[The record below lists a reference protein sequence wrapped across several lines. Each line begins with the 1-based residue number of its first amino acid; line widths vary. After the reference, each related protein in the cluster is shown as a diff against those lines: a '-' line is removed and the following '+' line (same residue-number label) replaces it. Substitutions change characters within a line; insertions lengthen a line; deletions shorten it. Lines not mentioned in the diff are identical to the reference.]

1 MRMPLYK
8 ITFTRDK
15 AFWAHVLIWT
25 IFIVYEIVV
34 TRVGNGRF
42 HPLLQYVLFYGINIG
57 VFYIQADWVLPREGG
72 KRGGWGIVLLL
83 SSMLLLVY
91 CILATGNIKLIH
103 SLLENDRI
111 YTADRLD
118 YTLYAGFVYRALY
131 FMLLGTGYYYLM
143 KYIRSKQREARQQ
156 AEIDALEKR
165 LLQAELAFLR
175 AQVNPHLLFN
185 TLAFIQEA
193 AKTRPDQAEEA
204 MQCLSRLMG
213 FALSEH
219 KHDGVAL
226 REEIQQAE
234 NIIRIQQLRY
244 GDSLKLDYTKEI
256 LHDRA
261 IVLPLTFVSLVENLF
276 KHGHPANARVSA
288 TIRVYGDRHRVC
300 FETSNLPRTMGP
312 SRQKH
317 APSGLR
323 NIRERLE
330 KAVPG
335 RFIFEHGMDG
345 EIFKTRLEI
354 RYENE

>member
-1 MRMPLYK
+1 MHLLLYK
-8 ITFTRDK
+8 ITPTRYK
-15 AFWAHVLIWT
+15 AFWTHVHIWT
-25 IFIVYEIVV
+25 IFIVSEVAIGGI
-34 TRVGNGRF
+34 GNERF
-42 HPLLQYVLFYGINIG
+42 HPLLQYALFYTINIG
-57 VFYIQADWVLPREGG
+57 IFYVQAGLIMPLEAQGRKAWIVLPLLFLV
-72 KRGGWGIVLLL
+72 VL
-83 SSMLLLVY
+83 VAY
-91 CILATGNIKLIH
+91 CILATGNLKFLH
-103 SLLENDRI
+103 WLLGNHRV
-111 YTADRLD
+111 YTPNRLD
-118 YTLYAGFVYRALY
+118 FALYAGFVHRGLY

-143 KYIRSKQREARQQ
+143 KYIRIKQREARQQ

-165 LLQAELAFLR
+165 LLQAELDFLR

-193 AKTRPDQAEEA
+193 AKTRSDQAEEA